1 MYHRGNS
8 KDAYLMSPPTD
19 PAMRM
24 LTPQPPYS
32 MDVRR
37 NSDVSAMSL
46 SFTTCSSDYST
57 PATPMYTQSPLANQ
71 SLNTSTFDMSQVH
84 GMPMEFEP
92 NSTSFDERLTNSW
105 ELLDNTSQMDHTSS
119 ATSDFAFTKYAYQMD
134 LQKREFV
141 RLQSAAMATT
151 QPWYP
156 TNQYTSLD
164 SHMDMTPNMAM
175 DIDTSTLDLHPA
187 SPMHVIWNV
196 PSQSMIAMDG
206 STIVPHD
213 SMLDG
218 DYVRVD
224 TPNSMDSYDDMDVP
238 LEQHNTFKQEPSSP
252 VDVKPEDELS
262 NDEGMLRRSICET
275 RTGGKSV
282 KCKCKFGEPVWKW
295 DGDHVESDFSSI
307 YRDEKSRWHSTK
319 QPGQKFICKNPFE
332 DDEEVPEGSSFC
344 GKRFE
349 RTEHQ
354 KRHKNTHKSAK
365 PFPCLLCHSEFNR
378 NDNRW
383 AHGYTHVRERG
394 KGDGRN
400 KKYSL
405 RQVISVLPDPKHIE
419 MLLKRWKKEVKSD
432 YIPEDEEDDSLEFVE
447 RMKERN
453 PGQDFSYDV
462 NMAIWKIRSHRLT
475 HPVDP
480 TPVS

>member
-282 KCKCKFGEPVWKW
+282 KVKKEQRKN
-295 DGDHVESDFSSI
+295 
-307 YRDEKSRWHSTK
+307 EKSRWHSTK

-394 KGDGRN
+394 KHSPQQSI
-400 KKYSL
+400 K
-405 RQVISVLPDPKHIE
+405 
-419 MLLKRWKKEVKSD
+419 W
-432 YIPEDEEDDSLEFVE
+432 
-447 RMKERN
+447 
-453 PGQDFSYDV
+453 
-462 NMAIWKIRSHRLT
+462 
-475 HPVDP
+475 
-480 TPVS
+480 